1 MADSVQ
7 ARCVKAMSDNAALYR
22 SYRAGMPTFS
32 SSFSRWM
39 QRWPAHVVNGMTV
52 AIGIGLLHP
61 LIDAL
66 AGPNAAKLAVS
77 GAICVSLSDL
87 PGTLARAW
95 RRMFTAAALTCLT
108 VVLIGLLRPFPLL
121 LGLAILAIA
130 FAAMMTMAWGPRAGP
145 VSFAAILAIVFTM
158 GLPPDQPVL
167 PLAWWNLLGAL
178 VYGAWSLAVTA
189 ALQASYRRIAL
200 GAALRGTAQLLRS
213 RADLLEMPGT
223 DEAACGRLQAWVR
236 DEAALAERLQAARD
250 LLFDASDLP
259 PARSQ
264 TAALLRAIDLRDIL
278 LASRLDLD
286 LLGHDAA
293 ATYIRSALAHRLH
306 LMAADLDRARSA
318 RRGPGHASEPD
329 HGPITQT
336 AFFGE
341 HGMAMDDRRM
351 RLLPALVDRV
361 QNLSDGVD
369 DIHRL
374 LRGGALTLPLSRD
387 QLRQFVAPTGWP
399 PSALRAHVS
408 IASPV
413 FRHAIR
419 AGLALGTA
427 YYIALV
433 LPWASHPQW
442 LVLSVAVVLRG
453 NIEQTLSRRNLRV
466 LGTFLGCLVVL
477 VLAQVPSAGLLL
489 LVFVGAVGLAHGFSV
504 ERYLVTAT
512 AGTVMALLQAHL
524 AFPGSGIPVAERLA
538 DTLLG
543 ALLAWGFSYVLPSW
557 ERRSLPQ
564 AVKRALR
571 ALKDYAGWSL
581 RDEPSDT
588 VAQRLARR
596 QAYDALGAVAT
607 TLQRSA
613 AEPGRVRSPVLE
625 LSTLLDHG
633 QRLMAHLSMVRLIL
647 AKRGSELNR
656 QEAMEAMQAADA
668 ALQSALTLSGAAAD
682 DLPVS
687 EPQGLDLLP
696 IQTPADNP
704 LPWLQRRLQ
713 AAVHDSREVA
723 RAARRVLTKL
733 G

>member
-1 MADSVQ
+1 MPVFIV
-7 ARCVKAMSDNAALYR
+7 RITPK
-22 SYRAGMPTFS
+22 MPTS
-32 SSFSRWM
+32 PLSFSRWM
-39 QRWPAHVVNGMTV
+39 PRLPAHVVNGMTV

-87 PGTLARAW
+87 PGTLARSW

-108 VVLIGLLRPFPLL
+108 ALLIGLLRPLPLA
-121 LGLAILAIA
+121 LGLAIVAVV

-158 GLPPDQPVL
+158 GLPPDQPVW
-167 PLAWWNLLGAL
+167 PLALWNLLGAL
-178 VYGAWSLAVTA
+178 VYLAWSLVVTA
-189 ALQASYRRIAL
+189 VLQAAYRRLAL
-200 GAALRGTAQLLRS
+200 DAALRATAQLLRS
-213 RADLLEMPGT
+213 RADLLELPGT
-223 DEAACGRLQAWVR
+223 DAAASGRLQAWVQ
-236 DEAALAERLQAARD
+236 DEAALAERLQSARD
-250 LLFDASDLP
+250 LLFDAPDLP
-259 PARSQ
+259 PARNQ

-286 LLGHDAA
+286 LLGNDSAA
-293 ATYIRSALAHRLH
+293 AHIRGALAHQLRQ
-306 LMAADLDRARSA
+306 MAAHLDGAQAA
-318 RRGPGHASEPD
+318 RRGAKAASSPS
-329 HGPITQT
+329 HGPITQ
-336 AFFGE
+336 AAVFGT
-341 HGMAMDDRRM
+341 HGIPVDDRRV

-361 QNLSDGVD
+361 QHLRDGIE
-369 DIHRL
+369 DIRQL
-374 LRGGALTLPLSRD
+374 LRGGDARLPLSRD
-387 QLRQFVAPTGWP
+387 QLRLFVAPTSWP
-399 PSALRAHVS
+399 PSALRAHLS
-408 IASPV
+408 MASPV
-413 FRHAIR
+413 LRHAIR

-427 YYIALV
+427 YYMALI

-466 LGTFLGCLVVL
+466 LGTMLGCLVVL
-477 VLAQVPSAGLLL
+477 VLAQVPSPGLLL

-524 AFPGSGIPVAERLA
+524 VSPGSGFPVAERLA

-557 ERRSLPQ
+557 ERRGLPQ
-564 AVKRALR
+564 AVTRALR
-571 ALKDYAGWSL
+571 ALQEYADWAL
-581 RDEPSDT
+581 RAEPADT

-613 AEPGRVRSPVLE
+613 AEPGRVRSPVIE

-633 QRLMAHLSMVRLIL
+633 QRLMAHLSMVRLML
-647 AKRGSELNR
+647 AQHGTELDP
-656 QEAMEAMQAADA
+656 QETMAAMQAADA
-668 ALQSALTLSGAAAD
+668 ALQAALQLAASPPGMAPV
-682 DLPVS
+682 DLPVTDAS
-687 EPQGLDLLP
+687 GLDLLP
-696 IQTPADNP
+696 LQPPTDQP

-713 AAVHDSREVA
+713 AAVHDSQAVA
-723 RAARRVLTKL
+723 HAARRVLAKL

>member
-1 MADSVQ
+1 
-7 ARCVKAMSDNAALYR
+7 
-22 SYRAGMPTFS
+22 
-32 SSFSRWM
+32 
-39 QRWPAHVVNGMTV
+39 
-52 AIGIGLLHP
+52 
-61 LIDAL
+61 
-66 AGPNAAKLAVS
+66 
-77 GAICVSLSDL
+77 
-87 PGTLARAW
+87 
-95 RRMFTAAALTCLT
+95 
-108 VVLIGLLRPFPLL
+108 
-121 LGLAILAIA
+121 
-130 FAAMMTMAWGPRAGP
+130 MMTMAWGPRAGP
-145 VSFAAILAIVFTM
+145 ISFAAILAIVFTM
-158 GLPPDQPVL
+158 GLPPDQPVP
-167 PLAWWNLLGAL
+167 PLALWNLIGAL
-178 VYGAWSLAVTA
+178 VYLAWSLAVTA
-189 ALQASYRRIAL
+189 TLQASYRRLAL
-200 GAALRGTAQLLRS
+200 GAALRATGQLLRS

-223 DEAACGRLQAWVR
+223 DEAASGRLQAWVR

-259 PARSQ
+259 QARNEIA
-264 TAALLRAIDLRDIL
+264 TLLRAIDLRDIL

-286 LLGHDAA
+286 LLGHDATA
-293 ATYIRSALAHRLH
+293 VRIRGALAHRLRQ
-306 LMAADLDRARSA
+306 MAADLDRGRSA
-318 RRGPGHASEPD
+318 WRGAGHASGPD
-329 HGPITQT
+329 QGPITQT
-336 AFFGE
+336 AVFGD
-341 HGMAMDDRRM
+341 HGIAADDRRM

-361 QNLSDGVD
+361 QHLGDGVE

-374 LRGGALTLPLSRD
+374 LGGEDATLPLSRD

-408 IASPV
+408 MASPV
-413 FRHAIR
+413 LRHAIR

-427 YYIALV
+427 YYVALV

-466 LGTFLGCLVVL
+466 LGTMLGCLVVL
-477 VLAQVPSAGLLL
+477 VLAQVPAPGLLL

-524 AFPGSGIPVAERLA
+524 AFPESGFPVAERLA

-564 AVKRALR
+564 AVTRAVR
-571 ALKDYAGWSL
+571 ALKDYADWAL
-581 RDEPSDT
+581 RAEPSDT

-613 AEPGRVRSPVLE
+613 AEPGRVRSPVLD

-633 QRLMAHLSMVRLIL
+633 QRLMAHLSMVRLML
-647 AKRGSELNR
+647 ARRGSELDR
-656 QEAMEAMQAADA
+656 TETIAAMQVAGA
-668 ALQSALTLSGAAAD
+668 ALQLALTLSGTAPAD
-682 DLPVS
+682 TPVG
-687 EPQGLDLLP
+687 EAQGLDLLP
-696 IQTPADNP
+696 RQTPADNP

-713 AAVHDSREVA
+713 AAVHDSQEVA
-723 RAARRVLTKL
+723 RAARKVLTKL